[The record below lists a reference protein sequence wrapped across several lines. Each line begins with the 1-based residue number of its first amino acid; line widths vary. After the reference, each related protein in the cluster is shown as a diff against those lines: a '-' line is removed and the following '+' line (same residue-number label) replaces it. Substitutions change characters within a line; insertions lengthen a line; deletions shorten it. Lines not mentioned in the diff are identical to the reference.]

1 MFNNFSTLT
10 QQGSDYTNT
19 DNYFEG
25 SYWNSSLQTYR
36 KLWANSSSINGTV
49 NWHVRTNPFPLY
61 SLDNSYIYNPTN
73 WNIFEVQNSS
83 SAGSACGDCQVQS
96 IEGEINWNPEKREEI
111 FGKTVRNEVVYDTL
125 NTEFTTYDQ
134 EMLYRLLK
142 EDSSLM
148 NMGDT
153 SDIAYQQFYA
163 DNQNSNIGKIV
174 ETQELIKKGELD
186 EAQLRNEAV
195 QDQKLIDYYMKEVNN
210 IYLSTYARGNYLLTA
225 LQIDF
230 LTGIANL
237 TPWEGGDAVFIAR
250 FMLDIDENQLTSD
263 FAKAPAAMPNNMESR
278 ANMAKLY
285 PNPAQDE
292 VMIAFEKATDAE
304 GVLEIYG
311 FTGSVIQSQSLASGY
326 QFISVSVKDLK
337 PGIYFYRILLN
348 NEVVAKDKLLIV
360 N

>member
-1 MFNNFSTLT
+1 M
-10 QQGSDYTNT
+10 G
-19 DNYFEG
+19 
-25 SYWNSSLQTYR
+25 
-36 KLWANSSSINGTV
+36 
-49 NWHVRTNPFPLY
+49 
-61 SLDNSYIYNPTN
+61 
-73 WNIFEVQNSS
+73 
-83 SAGSACGDCQVQS
+83 S
-96 IEGEINWNPEKREEI
+96 IENEVPWTKEKREEI

-142 EDSSLM
+142 GDSTLM

-174 ETQELIKKGELD
+174 ETQELIKNGEVD
-186 EAQLRNEAV
+186 EALLRNEAV

-210 IYLSTYARGNYLLTA
+210 IYLSTYARSNYQLTA

-230 LTGIANL
+230 LTSIANL

-250 FMLDIDENQLTSD
+250 YMLDIDENQLTAD
-263 FAKAPAAMPNNMESR
+263 FAIAPAAMPNSMESR
-278 ANMAKLY
+278 ANMAKIY
-285 PNPAQDE
+285 PNPAKDE
-292 VMIAFEKATDAE
+292 VMIAFEKATDSE
-304 GVLEIYG
+304 GLLEIYG
-311 FTGSVIQSQSLASGY
+311 FTGSVIQSQSLVSGY
-326 QFISVSVKDLK
+326 QYISVSVKDLK

-360 N
+360 K